1 MKRLLAVVLI
11 FIAQKSFAKAFSE
24 SIQHEKGLISLS
36 FFAGSQE
43 NRLLNQDASYSSL
56 NGWQGGASLD
66 IAVYSGNGGGQLR
79 LFGSYTFS
87 ELKDKFDESV
97 TVTKNEMLYGAKAYV
112 SPWLFLGVG
121 YGQSEQKFS
130 SSTDS
135 ISTRNNLLAGG
146 IGVEYG
152 LSDSWSMG
160 LQGWYKMN
168 PIAKQPESDGNSF
181 SDGYDLSL
189 VLTWSPPTTTITR
202 QSK

>member
-1 MKRLLAVVLI
+1 MKVILGLILI
-11 FIAQKSFAKAFSE
+11 FIVSNGWAKGFSE
-24 SIQHEKGLISLS
+24 SIQRDKGLISIS
-36 FFAGSQE
+36 IFAGSQE
-43 NRLLNQDASYSSL
+43 NRLLTQDADYSTLS
-56 NGWQGGASLD
+56 GWQGGASLD
-66 IAVYSGNGGGQLR
+66 VAVYTSNGGGQLR
-79 LFGSYTFS
+79 LFASYLFS

-97 TVTKNEMLYGAKAYV
+97 KVEKGEMIYGAKAYV

-130 SSTDS
+130 SATDT

-146 IGVEYG
+146 LGVEYPVSES
-152 LSDSWSMG
+152 LSLG

-168 PIAKQPESDGNSF
+168 PIAKQPETDGNSF

-189 VLTWSPPTTTITR
+189 VLTWSPPTTIITR